1 METTEKVV
9 EAYVRYVMGWATI
22 PNIKCRGQYEIDLLA
37 IDPKTGDKYHI
48 ESGVSVSDGFSK
60 LTAKPYDAVL
70 MKVRGQTAVQRRT
83 LGYFAERK
91 FAAPGVVEALAKY
104 GFEPGGY
111 QKVIVSWGWEKVV
124 EAEAEAKGI
133 QLWHF
138 ADILNT
144 IAKTFKKTKGYFTDD
159 TLRTLQLFAMAT
171 KNE

>member
-1 METTEKVV
+1 MKTNKIEVSKDGAGKTVYIPLSVYRAGEHSL
-9 EAYVRYVMGWATI
+9 TI
-22 PNIKCRGQYEIDLLA
+22 
-37 IDPKTGDKYHI
+37 
-48 ESGVSVSDGFSK
+48 S
-60 LTAKPYDAVL
+60 YDAEL

-104 GFEPGGY
+104 GFEPKGY
-111 QKVIVSWGWEKVV
+111 QKVIVSWGWEKAV

-138 ADILNT
+138 ADLLNI
-144 IAKTFKKTKGYFTDD
+144 IAKTFKKTKSYFTDD